1 VTQSL
6 NSIVPVILAAGDS
19 KRMGYP
25 KAILPLGEDIF
36 ITRILK
42 TIGKIGLPHPII
54 VLGKT
59 AAEIRTQIQNWD
71 AEIIINPNPERGQLS
86 SIQLGL
92 SCIHSDFSAGMIWPV
107 DQPTVSDRLV
117 LKLVRLFL
125 SSGSLIAIPSYGN
138 RRGHPTIFHR
148 TLFQEFMEISLE
160 ESPKKILLRHNQSTA
175 VLPTEE
181 LAIIQ
186 DIDTPAEYKALTGE
200 SLESALARTY
210 HRISE
215 QGCAGNR
222 KSTACD

>member
-1 VTQSL
+1 M

-25 KAILPLGEDIF
+25 KAILPLGDDVF

-54 VLGKT
+54 VLGRT
-59 AAEIRTQIQNWD
+59 AAEIRTQIQNWN
-71 AEIIINPNPERGQLS
+71 AEFIINPNPERGQLS
-86 SIQLGL
+86 SIQLAL
-92 SCIHSDFSAGMIWPV
+92 SCIHPDFNAGMIWPV
-107 DQPTVSDRLV
+107 DQPMVSDRLV

-138 RRGHPTIFHR
+138 RLGHPTIFHR
-148 TLFQEFMEISLE
+148 ALFQEFMETSLE
-160 ESPKKILLRHNQSTA
+160 ESPKKILLRHQQSTA

-181 LAIIQ
+181 LATIQ

-200 SLESALARTY
+200 SLESALARTS

-215 QGCAGNR
+215 QRCAGNR
-222 KSTACD
+222 RSTACD